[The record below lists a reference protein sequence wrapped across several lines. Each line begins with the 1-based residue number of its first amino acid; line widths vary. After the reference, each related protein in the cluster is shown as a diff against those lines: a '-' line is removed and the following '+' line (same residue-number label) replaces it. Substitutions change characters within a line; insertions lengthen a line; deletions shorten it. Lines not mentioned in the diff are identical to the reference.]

1 MDFRK
6 LEFTRRIGS
15 FLALGT
21 CALSLWLVLGSTQA
35 RAAENGDANTASDP
49 KLATRQAAYHVRNG
63 DTIDLVF
70 DLCPEFNQTLTVSP
84 DGQISLKAASNIQA
98 SGLTL
103 TELSTSINV
112 AYRSVL
118 NNPHV
123 ALSLKSTDIEKPFFI
138 ATGQVTKP
146 GKYDLASGT
155 TVLQALTIAGGFTD
169 VAKTSMVV
177 LYRHTAEANYQPEV
191 VNVKK
196 LLAARDLTSDVFLRP
211 GDMLYVPKSQYGKLK
226 PFIPNASVFLDPLT
240 Y

>member
-1 MDFRK
+1 VDFRK
-6 LEFTRRIGS
+6 LEFARRIGLLS
-15 FLALGT
+15 VLGV
-21 CALSLWLVLGSTQA
+21 CALTQWTVAA
-35 RAAENGDANTASDP
+35 RAEDNASSPDP
-49 KLATRQAAYHVRNG
+49 KLVTRQAAYHVRNG

-98 SGLTL
+98 AGLTL
-103 TELSTSINV
+103 TELSTSIDV
-112 AYRSVL
+112 AYHAVL

-146 GKYDLASGT
+146 GKYDLSAGT
-155 TVLQALTIAGGFTD
+155 TVLQAVTIAGGFTD
-169 VAKTSMVV
+169 GAKTSTVV
-177 LYRHTAEANYQPEV
+177 LYRHIAEANYQPEV
-191 VNVKK
+191 VDVKK

-226 PFIPNASVFLDPLT
+226 PFIPSANVFLNPLN